1 MESQSP
7 CWCNI
12 ITCTAV
18 VMIGTCSSPLSSPTA
33 EGLSLFC
40 DRGWLEAEVL
50 QDSLFLE
57 KSRNATVKIST
68 PLSPYLWRKRNK
80 TLSHFPLKT
89 SRSSLFL
96 VAKPCYATTFL
107 CTPLSFLLCRYV
119 KKTLHIKIFVEK
131 KIEKKKNVL
140 SQLKVGLFSNELFTD
155 CFPTLLWAPIFRQCA
170 KHLKLYQS
178 IQTLLVI

>member
-119 KKTLHIKIFVEK
+119 NKTLHIKIFVEK
-131 KIEKKKNVL
+131 KIEKKKMSSANWKLVYSL
-140 SQLKVGLFSNELFTD
+140 MNYLQTVFPPCSELQFSGSV
-155 CFPTLLWAPIFRQCA
+155 P
-170 KHLKLYQS
+170 S
-178 IQTLLVI
+178 I